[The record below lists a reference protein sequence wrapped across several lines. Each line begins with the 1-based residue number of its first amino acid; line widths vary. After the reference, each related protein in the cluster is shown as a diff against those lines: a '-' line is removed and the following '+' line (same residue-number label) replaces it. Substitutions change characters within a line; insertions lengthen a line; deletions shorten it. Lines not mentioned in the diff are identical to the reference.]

1 LGRLVR
7 RSFSEGGTLG
17 GGGCLSQQ
25 DRKEFIMRKIGWLG
39 VFAAAVA
46 LSIYADTPVSGQQ
59 QQQQAQQQQ
68 ALPRPYG
75 TPPPMVVTA
84 FGGKPFTYKAPRTPW
99 GDPDLQGV
107 WSSDD
112 MEGVGIDGRGRGGG
126 RGGAPGAAAGGRAGA
141 PAAPQ
146 AAAAPAAPAGPPP
159 LYRTDEELEAR
170 RKQVASE
177 ATRRDINSTSSFRND
192 YARRAFPQTR
202 LLVDPPDGRMPTV
215 RPGAR
220 AMPRGTNGQGP
231 LNSWLDFP
239 LYERCITRG
248 IGGSVL
254 RVIYGNGNRIVQAPG
269 VVAFSYEMLSDT
281 RIFHTDGRPH
291 VNQKIGMY
299 LGNSTSRWEGEELVV
314 ETTNLTDQTAF
325 GVNGNGTQHSKAM
338 KITERFRRV
347 ADDIIQYQATWDD
360 PLTYEAPFT
369 VSFPLTPLDGGVL
382 LPYECHPGNK
392 AIEMSLA
399 AERDEDRTMAEAA
412 AKGIKRE
419 RRPINQ
425 GGGGRGAPA
434 GRGGRGG
441 AADTGESTAE
451 K

>member
-1 LGRLVR
+1 
-7 RSFSEGGTLG
+7 
-17 GGGCLSQQ
+17 
-25 DRKEFIMRKIGWLG
+25 MRKLAWVGIL
-39 VFAAAVA
+39 AAAIA
-46 LSIYADTPVSGQQ
+46 LSIYSSTPVSGQQ
-59 QQQQAQQQQ
+59 PQPR

-75 TPPPMVVTA
+75 TPPPLVITA
-84 FGGKPFTYKAPRTPW
+84 FGGKPTTYKAPRTPW

-112 MEGVGIDGRGRGGG
+112 MEGVGIAGGGRGGG
-126 RGGAPGAAAGGRAGA
+126 RGAPGAP
-141 PAAPQ
+141 PAA
-146 AAAAPAAPAGPPP
+146 AAAPAGPPP
-159 LYRTDEELEAR
+159 MYLTEEQLEAR
-170 RKQVASE
+170 RKQVASS
-177 ATRRDINSTSSFRND
+177 ADNRDRNSTSTFRND

-202 LLVDPPDGRMPTV
+202 LLIDPPDGRMPTV
-215 RPGAR
+215 LAGAR
-220 AMPRGTNGQGP
+220 TMPRGTNGTGP
-231 LNSWLDFP
+231 LDSWRDFP

-254 RVIYGNGNRIVQAPG
+254 RVIYGNGNRIVQGPG
-269 VVAFSYEMLSDT
+269 VVAFSYEMLPDT
-281 RIFHTDGRPH
+281 RIFALDDRPH

-299 LGNSTSRWEGEELVV
+299 LGDSRARWEGEELVV

-325 GVNGNGTQHSKAM
+325 GINGLGTQHSTAM

-360 PLTYEAPFT
+360 PLTYTAPFT

-382 LPYECHPGNK
+382 LPYECHSGNK

-425 GGGGRGAPA
+425 NAGGGGGRG
-434 GRGGRGG
+434 GGRGG
-441 AADTGESTAE
+441 AADTGAE
-451 K
+451 AER

>member
-1 LGRLVR
+1 MR
-7 RSFSEGGTLG
+7 TL
-17 GGGCLSQQ
+17 
-25 DRKEFIMRKIGWLG
+25 GWLG
-39 VFAAAVA
+39 VFAAAIA
-46 LSIYADTPVSGQQ
+46 LSIYAGTPVSGQQ
-59 QQQQAQQQQ
+59 QQAQAM
-68 ALPRPYG
+68 PRPYG

-84 FGGKPFTYKAPRTPW
+84 FGGKPVTYKAPRTPW

-112 MEGVGIDGRGRGGG
+112 MEGVGIAAGGGRG
-126 RGGAPGAAAGGRAGA
+126 RGGAPGPPGAAQG
-141 PAAPQ
+141 AAPQ

-159 LYRTDEELEAR
+159 LYLTEEQLEAR
-170 RKQVASE
+170 RKQVATQ
-177 ATRRDINSTSSFRND
+177 ANNRDTTSTSTFRND

-202 LLVDPPDGRMPTV
+202 LLVDPPDGRMPNV
-215 RPGAR
+215 LPGAR
-220 AMPRGTNGQGP
+220 TMPRGTNGVGP
-231 LNSWLDFP
+231 LDSWRDFP

-254 RVIYGNGNRIVQAPG
+254 RVIYGNGNRIVQGPG
-269 VVAFSYEMLSDT
+269 VVAFSYEMLPDT
-281 RIFHTDGRPH
+281 RIFNLDGRPH

-299 LGNSTSRWEGEELVV
+299 LGDSVARWEGEELVV

-325 GVNGNGTQHSKAM
+325 GVNGLGTQHSKAM

-347 ADDIIQYQATWDD
+347 ADDVIQYQATWDD
-360 PLTYEAPFT
+360 PLTYTAPFT

-382 LPYECHPGNK
+382 LPYECHSGNK

-425 GGGGRGAPA
+425 NAGRGGAGGGRA
-434 GRGGRGG
+434 GGRGG
-441 AADTGESTAE
+441 AADTGAE
-451 K
+451 AER

>member
-1 LGRLVR
+1 
-7 RSFSEGGTLG
+7 
-17 GGGCLSQQ
+17 
-25 DRKEFIMRKIGWLG
+25 MRKLWVGIL
-39 VFAAAVA
+39 AAVVA
-46 LSIYADTPVSGQQ
+46 LSVYSGTPVSGQQ
-59 QQQQAQQQQ
+59 APQ

-84 FGGKPFTYKAPRTPW
+84 FGGKPVTYQAPRTPW

-112 MEGVGIDGRGRGGG
+112 MEGVGIAAGGG
-126 RGGAPGAAAGGRAGA
+126 RGGRGG
-141 PAAPQ
+141 P
-146 AAAAPAAPAGPPP
+146 AAAPAGEATGAPAGPPP
-159 LYRTDEELEAR
+159 MYLTDEQLEAR
-170 RKQVASE
+170 RKQVSSSADN
-177 ATRRDINSTSSFRND
+177 RDRTSISTFRND

-202 LLVDPPDGRMPTV
+202 LLIDPADGRMPNV
-215 RPGAR
+215 LPGAR
-220 AMPRGTNGQGP
+220 TMPRGTNGTGP

-254 RVIYGNGNRIVQAPG
+254 RVIYGNGNQIVQGPG
-269 VVAFSYEMLSDT
+269 VVAFSYEMLPDT
-281 RIFHTDGRPH
+281 RLFHLDNRPH

-299 LGNSTSRWEGEELVV
+299 LGDSRARWEGEELVV

-325 GVNGNGTQHSKAM
+325 GVNGLGTQHSTAM

-347 ADDIIQYQATWDD
+347 ADDVIQYQATWDD
-360 PLTYEAPFT
+360 PLTYTAPFT
-369 VSFPLTPLDGGVL
+369 VSFPLTPLDGGML
-382 LPYECHPGNK
+382 LPYDCHPGNK

-399 AERDEDRTMAEAA
+399 AERDEDRTMAEAE

-425 GGGGRGAPA
+425 NAGGGGRGGGRGGAA
-434 GRGGRGG
+434 GGGRGG
-441 AADTGESTAE
+441 AADTGAEAE